1 MTLKEH
7 VFAIRNLINKGVG
20 SDDSA
25 YSLRFIAHLLNVA
38 RAVLTEQKADKY
50 HYISEQ
56 SFQSLCIDLEPATF
70 HNCCS
75 VTDVECK
82 ILRSKNPLPKFLNT
96 RWGDF
101 AKVMTLVGEVLSKTS
116 PTMNSY
122 SAYTI
127 TNTTPKPGWFI
138 HDNHLYII
146 NNVHLEKA
154 LMNSLFDNPVEI
166 AELNCPASNTTTCP
180 AWYDNEY
187 PIDPDLVSPAY
198 RMVLDSIYRTYNLPP
213 QDTNNDAQDNQVTL
227 SV

>member
-7 VFAIRNLINKGVG
+7 VFAIRNLISRGP
-20 SDDSA
+20 SPDDSA

-38 RAVLTEQKADKY
+38 RALLTEQKADKY
-50 HYISEQ
+50 HFISEQ
-56 SFQSLCIDLEPATF
+56 SFQSLCIELELSTF

-75 VTDVECK
+75 VSDVDCK

-116 PTMNSY
+116 PTINSY
-122 SAYTI
+122 SAFTI

-138 HDNHLYII
+138 HNNYLYII
-146 NNVHLEKA
+146 NNKLLQTV

-166 AELNCPASNTTTCP
+166 GEMNCPSTDNTSCP

-187 PIDPDLVSPAY
+187 PIDPDLVGPAY
-198 RMVLDSIYRTYNLPP
+198 RMVLDSIYRTFNLPP
-213 QDTNNDAQDNQVTL
+213 QDTSNDAQDNQATL
-227 SV
+227 ST